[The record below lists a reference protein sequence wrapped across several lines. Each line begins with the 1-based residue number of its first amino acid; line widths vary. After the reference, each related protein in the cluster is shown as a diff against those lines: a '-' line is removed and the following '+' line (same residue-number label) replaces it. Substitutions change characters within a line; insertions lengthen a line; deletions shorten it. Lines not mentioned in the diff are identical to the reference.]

1 MNRNVL
7 KEKMKNGKVVIGTGI
22 NIPCPELVE
31 LAGFIGFD
39 CVIIDAEHGSITE
52 ESCVSMVRAA
62 EAVNISS
69 LVRVPENHKE
79 TILRYLDTGVQG
91 IHVPQ
96 VNTKED
102 AEKVVSASKY
112 YPLGMRGL
120 GSSRWADYGT
130 TLPLNE
136 YAQFANEENI
146 IFCFIE
152 NIEGYKNLDKI
163 LGVNFDAVFIGINDL
178 SQSMGSPGNLSHPEV
193 EKVVDD
199 IIKKSLKAKKIVGL
213 PALQY
218 EISKEY
224 AKKGVRFF
232 ADNLFKIAKTAG
244 KQRIEEFH
252 SLI

>member
-1 MNRNVL
+1 
-7 KEKMKNGKVVIGTGI
+7 MKNGKVVIGSLI
-22 NIPCPELVE
+22 PVPCPELVE

-39 CVIIDAEHGSITE
+39 YVLIDAEHAPITE

-62 EAVNISS
+62 EAVGITS
-69 LVRVPENHKE
+69 LVRVPENHTE

-96 VNTKED
+96 VNTKKD
-102 AEKVVSASKY
+102 AEKVVHASKY

-120 GSSRWADYGT
+120 ESSRWADYGT
-130 TLPLNE
+130 TLPINE
-136 YAQFANEENI
+136 YAQLANRENI
-146 IFCFIE
+146 IFCYIE
-152 NIEGYKNLDKI
+152 NIEGYKNIDEI
-163 LGVNFDAVFIGINDL
+163 LEVNFDAVFIGINDL
-178 SQSMGSPGNLSHPEV
+178 SQSMGSPGNLSQPEV
-193 EKVVDD
+193 KKVVDD
-199 IIKKSLKAKKIVGL
+199 IIKKSLKANKIVGL

-232 ADNLFKIAKTAG
+232 TSSLFKMAKTAG
-244 KQRIEEFH
+244 KQLIEEFH